1 MNGLNKEKFEE
12 FVTCDSIRVASFFLV
27 REDSGEVLLREKAV
41 VKNQRERI
49 TLLLNFRGK
58 LDLLLRADPS
68 VAEKGKVGLTIVKE
82 LES

>member
-1 MNGLNKEKFEE
+1 M
-12 FVTCDSIRVASFFLV
+12 
-27 REDSGEVLLREKAV
+27 
-41 VKNQRERI
+41 VKNQRDRI

-82 LES
+82 FES